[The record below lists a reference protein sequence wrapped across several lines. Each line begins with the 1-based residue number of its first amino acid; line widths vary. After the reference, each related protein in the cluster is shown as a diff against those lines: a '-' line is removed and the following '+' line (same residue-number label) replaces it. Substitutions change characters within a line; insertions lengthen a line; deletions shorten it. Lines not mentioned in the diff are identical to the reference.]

1 MTHAIDLDA
10 VLARIGRQ
18 IETGAAERDAED
30 AFAADGYRLLRDH
43 RVFSALVPAELGG
56 GGTSHGAMCRFIR
69 GLGRRCPSTALA
81 LSMHQHLVAAALAN
95 HLAGRPG
102 RTLLEAV
109 AGGERILVST
119 GANDWLDSNGRA
131 EPVEGGWRVTAV
143 KPFASGAP
151 MGNMLV
157 TSAVATPAGRGED
170 GGGEVLHMA
179 MPLSAAG
186 VTVGDDW
193 QALGMRAT
201 GSHTVSL
208 EGVFVPEAAVSLRRP
223 RGAFHPA
230 FAVILTV
237 AMPLILSAYLG
248 AADQA
253 LAIARDR
260 VSRHPDD
267 PVAPFLLAEMETAHT
282 TAELAWQAL
291 TDLANGLDFTPT
303 AALAASVLT
312 RKAIAA
318 GSVRRT
324 CEKAVEASGGAGYL
338 RRTGLERLLRDSW
351 GAGFHPLPEK
361 RQQLF
366 CGRLAMGLD
375 PVSGEAQAKP
385 RAAA

>member
-208 EGVFVPEAAVSLRRP
+208 EGVFVAGGRGQPAPAAGCLPPGFRGHPDGRDAADPVRLSGRRRP
-223 RGAFHPA
+223 GP
-230 FAVILTV
+230 
-237 AMPLILSAYLG
+237 G
-248 AADQA
+248 
-253 LAIARDR
+253 DR
-260 VSRHPDD
+260 PRPRL
-267 PVAPFLLAEMETAHT
+267 PTPPT
-282 TAELAWQAL
+282 TRWHRS
-291 TDLANGLDFTPT
+291 FWP
-303 AALAASVLT
+303 
-312 RKAIAA
+312 RWR
-318 GSVRRT
+318 RRT
-324 CEKAVEASGGAGYL
+324 PPPSWPG
-338 RRTGLERLLRDSW
+338 RR
-351 GAGFHPLPEK
+351 
-361 RQQLF
+361 
-366 CGRLAMGLD
+366 
-375 PVSGEAQAKP
+375 
-385 RAAA
+385 